1 VFNEINID
9 WNEELTLVEGPFDLM
24 KCNDNATCLL
34 GSGLARDALLFNK
47 IVENKTPIVLALD
60 ADMKNKTMSLAKRLH
75 EFDIQVRILK
85 TDGFEDV
92 GEMSKKQFLERKAAA
107 SAWMPF
113 DNLKFKISNL
123 ATGSII

>member
-1 VFNEINID
+1 
-9 WNEELTLVEGPFDLM
+9 M

-75 EFDIQVRILK
+75 EFDIRVRILK

>member
-1 VFNEINID
+1 MPLRFRACKRFSSFPKINID
-9 WNEELTLVEGPFDLM
+9 KEKT
-24 KCNDNATCLL
+24 
-34 GSGLARDALLFNK
+34 FNK
-47 IVENKTPIVLALD
+47 IVENKTPVVLALD
-60 ADMKNKTMSLAKRLH
+60 PDMKAKTMSLAKRLH

-92 GEMSKKQFLERKAAA
+92 GAMSKRQFLERKM
-107 SAWMPF
+107 SATSWLPF